1 MATVVYNQ
9 VADFELEIMKD
20 GMGISVNEVEVED
33 AIGGT
38 GEEVNWRI
46 NDAMSQ
52 SSEEVTRRFVIFDCR
67 RNKCNERRSSLS
79 YNSRL

>member
-9 VADFELEIMKD
+9 VADFELEIMKV
-20 GMGISVNEVEVED
+20 GMGISTNELEVED

-52 SSEEVTRRFVIFDCR
+52 
-67 RNKCNERRSSLS
+67 
-79 YNSRL
+79 